1 MPNEFVDKVLY
12 AACQDK
18 QILGVYDT
26 LEDAERECLN
36 ELERDKFWL
45 IFKKR
50 ILKKILKNKLPLSW
64 SHSRYYVARI
74 VKVVH
79 EEVPSE

>member
-1 MPNEFVDKVLY
+1 MAEFVDEVLY
-12 AACQDK
+12 VACQDR
-18 QILGVYDT
+18 QILGVYPTVD
-26 LEDAERECLN
+26 DAEQECFN

-79 EEVPSE
+79 EEALSQ